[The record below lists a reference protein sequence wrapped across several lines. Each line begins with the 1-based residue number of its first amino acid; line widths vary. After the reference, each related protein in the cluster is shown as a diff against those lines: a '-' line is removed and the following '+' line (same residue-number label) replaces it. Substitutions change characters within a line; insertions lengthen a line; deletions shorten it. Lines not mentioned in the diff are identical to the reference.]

1 MILELISNRLLL
13 IHLKLRKEVPSSEI
27 HSQVLFYDNHN
38 ISALPGFRTNTFHM
52 SSTCAVTNS
61 QQESMLGVSL
71 VPIKAR
77 ETASRREKEGAD
89 EAIVTYIYFTRL
101 AKSEDRNMLLNVS
114 QIAQDLA
121 RESKYSQEYLIQ
133 CGSRAL

>member
-13 IHLKLRKEVPSSEI
+13 LYLKLRKGVPCSEI
-27 HSQVLFYDNHN
+27 HLQVLFYDNHN

-52 SSTCAVTNS
+52 SSTCGVTNS

-77 ETASRREKEGAD
+77 ETASRREKEGT
-89 EAIVTYIYFTRL
+89 ERSNCHTYHT
-101 AKSEDRNMLLNVS
+101 SPGWLN
-114 QIAQDLA
+114 QKT
-121 RESKYSQEYLIQ
+121 ET
-133 CGSRAL
+133 CC